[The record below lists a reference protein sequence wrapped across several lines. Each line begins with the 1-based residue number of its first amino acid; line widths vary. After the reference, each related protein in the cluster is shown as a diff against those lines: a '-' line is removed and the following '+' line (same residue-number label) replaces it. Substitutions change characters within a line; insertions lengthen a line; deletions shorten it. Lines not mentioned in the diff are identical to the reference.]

1 MGTKNT
7 KQIQYGIYLAYRP
20 VYLASGNFESFIV
33 YIINY
38 DITHLDLSYEHKIN
52 QTSHFNI
59 NTLLEKEAF
68 HELGIVSCEDCNE
81 TQLLTLNAS
90 LNNNKKIKVQKKI
103 LPKVFFNSFSKIPF
117 VEKDGI
123 LILLYQKKK
132 SADNTNNK
140 PMTITDVEK
149 IRAQLMGG
157 NLKESKNI
165 ISDASDVID
174 LHWDKLGLK
183 FPSVL
188 KDGVF
193 EHQMQVFEK
202 ELDVA
207 IAEGKT
213 SITFIHGLGTGKLK
227 NAIFAYL
234 ASHPCVERYN
244 NDYHQRYGYG
254 ATKVLLKLK

>member
-1 MGTKNT
+1 
-7 KQIQYGIYLAYRP
+7 
-20 VYLASGNFESFIV
+20 
-33 YIINY
+33 
-38 DITHLDLSYEHKIN
+38 
-52 QTSHFNI
+52 
-59 NTLLEKEAF
+59 
-68 HELGIVSCEDCNE
+68 
-81 TQLLTLNAS
+81 
-90 LNNNKKIKVQKKI
+90 
-103 LPKVFFNSFSKIPF
+103 
-117 VEKDGI
+117 
-123 LILLYQKKK
+123 
-132 SADNTNNK
+132 
-140 PMTITDVEK
+140 
-149 IRAQLMGG
+149 MGG

-202 ELDVA
+202 ELDIA

-234 ASHPCVERYN
+234 SSHPFVR
-244 NDYHQRYGYG
+244 DYHNDFDQRYGYG
-254 ATKVLLKLK
+254 ATKVLLKVK

>member
-68 HELGIVSCEDCNE
+68 HELGIISY
-81 TQLLTLNAS
+81 
-90 LNNNKKIKVQKKI
+90 NKKIKVQKKI

-132 SADNTNNK
+132 GADNTNNK
-140 PMTITDVEK
+140 PVTITDVEK
-149 IRAQLMGG
+149 IRDQLMGG

-193 EHQMQVFEK
+193 EHQMLVFEK

-207 IAEGKT
+207 IAEGKA
-213 SITFIHGLGTGKLK
+213 SIIFIHGLGTGKLK